1 MRLGYELVKRQLFF
15 QKELIER
22 VSWFIRLRWFAVAAA
37 LVGGQVARLLDPR
50 FPVVPVTVISAII
63 LLYNIGF
70 LLAWHHIRGKAPQG
84 VGIFAVFAHVQI
96 TLDLAALYAMIGYT
110 GGIHSP
116 LLSFV
121 IFHILLAG
129 ILLPTASCFVYGGL
143 ALIVTGLL
151 VLLQGTAV
159 LSLRPAVFHGFPL
172 PLEADVQDMA
182 VHYGVF
188 AAVILITAFLTTSL
202 KIGLRA
208 KGRELLQVSREL
220 EATNAKLTALY
231 EMLKRIGSVTD
242 LQELMDLA
250 TRNAAGI
257 MGVKA
262 CSIKLLDE
270 ERKRLHFASAYGLS
284 EDYVAKGTIDIDKS
298 PINRK
303 IVEGSIFS
311 IAKIDEKDCFQYP
324 EDIRREG
331 ITSMMCLPLR
341 VEKMVLGVFCVYS
354 DTSHSFD
361 EGEIRFFS
369 LMSDLIALAI
379 ETLRSELNKT
389 WFLHKAA
396 HELRSPFNAIYS
408 MLKVI
413 RGGFIGPLN
422 AEQKEMTERCIRR
435 IEMLGD
441 LVNDLLKLGI
451 KRVDVDRA
459 RIHPVD
465 GATVLSA
472 QEALFQAQA
481 REKNVTLRFHI
492 DEPLPQIMGDEKLLD
507 ELFTNLISN
516 AVKYTPQN
524 GEVQVSLLKE
534 DQNWVRL
541 DVADTGIGIPK
552 EDIPRLFTEF
562 FRAENAKAFA
572 EVGTGLG
579 LAIVKEILDFLHG
592 SISVESQPGQG
603 TRIKCMLPASY
614 GRSSL
619 PINM

>member
-1 MRLGYELVKRQLFF
+1 
-15 QKELIER
+15 
-22 VSWFIRLRWFAVAAA
+22 VA
-37 LVGGQVARLLDPR
+37 
-50 FPVVPVTVISAII
+50 T
-63 LLYNIGF
+63 
-70 LLAWHHIRGKAPQG
+70 
-84 VGIFAVFAHVQI
+84 FAVFAHVQI
-96 TLDLAALYAMIGYT
+96 TLDLAALYGMIGYT

-116 LLSFV
+116 LLIFV
-121 IFHILLAG
+121 IFHIILAG
-129 ILLPTASCFVYGGL
+129 ILLPTVSCFVYGAL

-151 VLLQGTAV
+151 LILQGSAV
-159 LSLRPAVFHGFPL
+159 LPLRPAVFHGLLFPQG
-172 PLEADVQDMA
+172 ADLKEMIA
-182 VHYGVF
+182 HYVVF
-188 AAVILITAFLTTSL
+188 AAVILITAFLTSSL
-202 KIGLRA
+202 KIGLRT

-231 EMLKRIGSVTD
+231 EMLKRIGAVTD

-250 TRNAAGI
+250 TRSAAGI

-270 ERKRLHFASAYGLS
+270 ERKRLHFASAFGLS
-284 EDYVAKGTIDIDKS
+284 ENYVAKGTIDIDKS

-311 IAKIDEKDCFQYP
+311 IAKIDEKDYFQYP

-331 ITSMMCLPLR
+331 IASMMCLPLR

-354 DTSHSFD
+354 ETSHPFD
-361 EGEIRFFS
+361 DEEIRFFS
-369 LMSDLIALAI
+369 MMADLIALAI

-408 MLKVI
+408 MLKVLG
-413 RGGFIGPLN
+413 GGFIGPLN
-422 AEQKEMTERCIRR
+422 PEQKEMTERCIRR
-435 IEMLGD
+435 IEILGD

-459 RIHPVD
+459 KIHPVD
-465 GATVLSA
+465 GAALLTA
-472 QEALFQAQA
+472 QESLFQTQA
-481 REKNVTLRFHI
+481 REKNVTLRFHVE
-492 DEPLPQIMGDEKLLD
+492 DPLPQIMGDEKLLD

-516 AVKYTPQN
+516 AVKYTPQD
-524 GEVQVSLLKE
+524 GKVQVSLLKE
-534 DQNWVRL
+534 DQNWVCL
-541 DVADTGIGIPK
+541 DVADTGIGIAK

-603 TRIKCMLPASY
+603 TRIRCLLP
-614 GRSSL
+614 G
-619 PINM
+619 I